1 MDRPISK
8 ELFEKVR
15 EQRNVLL
22 IALRQIADLDEKS
35 CEKYVAKAD
44 SIAIE
49 ALVKVETDTTGV
61 SRKKKAA

>member
-44 SIAIE
+44 GIAIE